1 MDLRDLE
8 NGYDNLCNVFPDRK
22 IAYVHGKMSSDD
34 KNAVMTGFAKG
45 DTDILVATTVIEVGV
60 NVPNATVMVIEG
72 AQRFGLSQLHQLR
85 GRVGRNADQAY
96 CFLVTP
102 DKLSGDTRKRMD
114 IMTATNDGFR
124 IAEEDLQ
131 LRGPGDLQGTM
142 QSGLPFNLKIA
153 NLVTDG
159 KLLEEARKTAYD
171 VICADP
177 QHNRSY
183 NDIVWKQL
191 KLQQHTDIRWEEI
204 S

>member
-8 NGYDNLCNVFPDRK
+8 NGYEWLCKKFPNRK
-22 IAYVHGKMSSDD
+22 IAYVHGKMGADD
-34 KNAVMTGFAKG
+34 KNKVMTTFAKG
-45 DTDILVATTVIEVGV
+45 DIDILVATTVIEVGV

-102 DKLSGDTRKRMD
+102 DKLSGDTRKRID
-114 IMTATNDGFR
+114 VMTSTNDGFK
-124 IAEEDLQ
+124 IAEEDLL

-159 KLLEEARKTAYD
+159 QLLEQARRMAHD
-171 VICADP
+171 VISADP
-177 QHNRSY
+177 QHNHSY
-183 NDIVWKQL
+183 NDILWKQL
-191 KLQQHTDIRWEEI
+191 RQQRRTDISWEEI